1 MSPLE
6 VNKKIAELQ
15 GRRIFNTED
24 SMWMMERLDESEGV
38 NGLYSVTEEYDDGA
52 TEEIKVFDLRNWAEN
67 ISDAWEL
74 FEEMPLGFSIMRD
87 KEYNWCL
94 FHNSIWSV
102 APTAPMAIALAWL
115 KWKESK

>member
-6 VNKKIAELQ
+6 VNKKIAELKGFTAVKQ
-15 GRRIFNTED
+15 ART
-24 SMWMMERLDESEGV
+24 S
-38 NGLYSVTEEYDDGA
+38 NGLWCSKTILEIDGSFIDA
-52 TEEIKVFDLRNWAEN
+52 CYFNWAEKIAN
-67 ISDAWEL
+67 AWQL
-74 FEEMPLGFSIMRD
+74 FEEMPIGFSIMRD